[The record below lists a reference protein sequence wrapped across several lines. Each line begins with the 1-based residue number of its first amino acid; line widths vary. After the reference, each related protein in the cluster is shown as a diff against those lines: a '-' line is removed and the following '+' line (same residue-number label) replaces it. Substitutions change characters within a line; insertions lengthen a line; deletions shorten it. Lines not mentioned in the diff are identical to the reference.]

1 MASLSGDA
9 VSCIEKIVMRYFLK
23 VLNEN
28 KMLQRNVR
36 ELQGQ
41 LQKAYIRIKELTD
54 KLNGYKVQKSN
65 KDKGET

>member
-1 MASLSGDA
+1 
-9 VSCIEKIVMRYFLK
+9 
-23 VLNEN
+23 
-28 KMLQRNVR
+28 MLQRNVR

-54 KLNGYKVQKSN
+54 KLNRYKVQKSN